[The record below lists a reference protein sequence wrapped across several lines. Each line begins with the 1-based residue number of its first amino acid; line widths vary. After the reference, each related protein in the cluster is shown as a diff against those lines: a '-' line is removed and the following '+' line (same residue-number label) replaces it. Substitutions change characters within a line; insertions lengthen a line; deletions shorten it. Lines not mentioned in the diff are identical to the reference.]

1 METHINSYRLNQKN
15 KEYILTISI
24 VGESIRITCKN
35 TSKINREDFT
45 RDFTLE
51 QLKKLDQIFDIINT
65 PYEALAYIDKALKI
79 QKVGVSEEDGNM
91 IINFYITTQG
101 IEHQLEI
108 PLGGIGAS
116 SNAEFKEKNELEN
129 YGGFGET
136 VSRKNLESN
145 QNINI
150 AQDSL
155 FSQERAFNESAP
167 IIGPV
172 KEDEN
177 QYFWQVNQTNNT
189 ISQANNQTNSF
200 NEINSGGIN
209 LGSELIEGYS
219 DLVGKTK
226 YEEIPFSGDTGAI
239 ENIQENFQ
247 NIQFSINNE
256 AVEGSVDYKDN
267 GEINENAAK
276 FLTGFSETNNQFE
289 EGNILDSIEQFKDID
304 ATNLQNQLE
313 NNNQYDY
320 INQNLTSEYAN
331 NLQNKTTQYI
341 KEESTVVDQLTT
353 GIKSINTQDITQQFT
368 DSTAHFMGED
378 LTTNQDFISPVNEY
392 TLTTPSNFG
401 IQSTQNQYLETSTQ
415 NVQSSE
421 QYIQP
426 SQDFQK
432 PFITPA
438 DDNEFTNTNQTN
450 NYYQEITTTT
460 NIEEEPRTTTFSLPL
475 HLEKNELNTTA
486 AQTQIDLKPISDDK
500 INKIGGTIAS
510 LQGEHQLIQD
520 KLNILSGQINSYK
533 NQLSIIENTNYQN
546 EKNKL
551 RAENMAIKQQLLE
564 LNNLRNDAAEARF
577 LRTQISELE
586 ILRKQL
592 SEMDI
597 LRKQLEEM
605 NALKA
610 KASELDSVKAQYN
623 ELNNLRANV
632 SRMGQIQQQLGQ
644 LDALKAKVAE
654 LNRVKSQLGELD
666 NLRAQAG
673 QINILKQQINELTNL
688 KINQADLEELRKKIS
703 ELEKIIIEYE
713 FEIKKLKEEQRRTSI
728 EDQTRLKN
736 TGMESR
742 QLFFEDKS
750 EQICVKGEIIHN
762 TDELEL
768 LTRKIN
774 KSNKKLSL
782 TLLYKATV
790 DSDTAEAFHEKCD
803 DAKSTLVLVETDKGK
818 RFGGYTTCSWGG
830 DCIDKKD
837 EDAFVFSLDK
847 MEIYENIPGEDAIG
861 CYPKFG
867 PIFLGCQIRIYD
879 NAFTKGGTTF
889 EKGLNYN
896 TEEDFELT
904 GGDRV
909 FKIKEI
915 EVYEVIP
922 Q

>member
-1 METHINSYRLNQKN
+1 M
-15 KEYILTISI
+15 
-24 VGESIRITCKN
+24 
-35 TSKINREDFT
+35 
-45 RDFTLE
+45 
-51 QLKKLDQIFDIINT
+51 
-65 PYEALAYIDKALKI
+65 
-79 QKVGVSEEDGNM
+79 
-91 IINFYITTQG
+91 
-101 IEHQLEI
+101 
-108 PLGGIGAS
+108 
-116 SNAEFKEKNELEN
+116 
-129 YGGFGET
+129 
-136 VSRKNLESN
+136 
-145 QNINI
+145 
-150 AQDSL
+150 
-155 FSQERAFNESAP
+155 
-167 IIGPV
+167 
-172 KEDEN
+172 
-177 QYFWQVNQTNNT
+177 
-189 ISQANNQTNSF
+189 
-200 NEINSGGIN
+200 
-209 LGSELIEGYS
+209 
-219 DLVGKTK
+219 
-226 YEEIPFSGDTGAI
+226 
-239 ENIQENFQ
+239 
-247 NIQFSINNE
+247 
-256 AVEGSVDYKDN
+256 
-267 GEINENAAK
+267 
-276 FLTGFSETNNQFE
+276 TGFSETNNQFE

-742 QLFFEDKS
+742 QLFFEDES

-790 DSDTAEAFHEKCD
+790 DSDSAEAFHEKCD

-818 RFGGYTTCSWGG
+818 RFGGYTTCSWSG

>member
-1 METHINSYRLNQKN
+1 METHINSYRLNQGN

-24 VGESIRITCKN
+24 VGESIRIACRN
-35 TSKINREDFT
+35 TSSGNDGDFT

-79 QKVGVSEEDGNM
+79 QKVGVSEEGGNM
-91 IINFYITTQG
+91 KINFYITTQG

-116 SNAEFKEKNELEN
+116 SDTELKEENELEN
-129 YGGFGET
+129 YEGFGET
-136 VSRKNLESN
+136 VSKTNLEMN
-145 QNINI
+145 QNANI
-150 AQDSL
+150 DKGSL
-155 FSQERAFNESAP
+155 FSQKGAFNESVP

-172 KEDEN
+172 KEEEN
-177 QYFWQVNQTNNT
+177 QYFSQFNQTNNA
-189 ISQANNQTNSF
+189 ISQEYNQV

-209 LGSELIEGYS
+209 LASELIEGYS
-219 DLVGKTK
+219 DLAGKTK
-226 YEEIPFSGDTGAI
+226 YEEIPFSGAIGEI

-247 NIQFSINNE
+247 NIQFSTNNE
-256 AVEGSVDYKDN
+256 TVQSSVNYKHN
-267 GEINENAAK
+267 GEINDNAAQ
-276 FLTGFSETNNQFE
+276 FTTGFSETNNQFE
-289 EGNILDSIEQFKDID
+289 AGNTLESAEQFKDIE
-304 ATNLQNQLE
+304 ATNIQNQLE

-320 INQNLTSEYAN
+320 TNQNLNSEYTKN
-331 NLQNKTTQYI
+331 IQNITSQYA
-341 KEESTVVDQLTT
+341 KEESTVIDQLTT
-353 GIKSINTQDITQQFT
+353 GIGSINNQDITQQFT
-368 DSTAHFMGED
+368 DSTAHFVDEN
-378 LTTNQDFISPVNEY
+378 LTTNQDIISQVNEY
-392 TLTTPSNFG
+392 KLTTPSNVGFQN
-401 IQSTQNQYLETSTQ
+401 IQNQYYEASTQ
-415 NVQSSE
+415 PVQSSE
-421 QYIQP
+421 KYIQP

-432 PFITPA
+432 PFISPA
-438 DDNEFTNTNQTN
+438 DDNEFTSTNQTN
-450 NYYQEITTTT
+450 NYYQEITTTTT

-475 HLEKNELNTTA
+475 YLEKNEQTTTDY
-486 AQTQIDLKPISDDK
+486 QTQTDLKPTSDDK
-500 INKIGGTIAS
+500 INKIGGTITS

-533 NQLSIIENTNYQN
+533 NQLSIIQKTNSQN
-546 EKNKL
+546 EINKL
-551 RAENMAIKQQLLE
+551 KAENMAIKQQLLE

-577 LRTQISELE
+577 LRSQISELE
-586 ILRKQL
+586 ILRRRL

-597 LRKQLEEM
+597 LRKQLEEL

-623 ELNNLRANV
+623 ELNNLRSHL

-644 LDALKAKVAE
+644 LDDLKAKVAE

-688 KINQADLEELRKKIS
+688 KMNQADLEELRKKIS

-713 FEIKKLKEEQRRTSI
+713 FEIKKLKEEKRRSSI
-728 EDQTRLKN
+728 EEQTKLKN
-736 TGMESR
+736 AGMESR

-790 DSDTAEAFHEKCD
+790 DSDSAEAFHEKCD
-803 DAKSTLVLVETDKGK
+803 EAKSTLVLVETDKGK
-818 RFGGYTTCSWGG
+818 RFGGYTTCSWSG

>member
-189 ISQANNQTNSF
+189 ISQANNQI

-551 RAENMAIKQQLLE
+551 RAENKAIKQQLLE

-713 FEIKKLKEEQRRTSI
+713 FEIKKLKEEKRRSSI
-728 EDQTRLKN
+728 EVQTKLKN

>member
-189 ISQANNQTNSF
+189 ISQANNQI